1 MALYFAGSV
10 IAQDAPIK
18 EYSSD
23 NRLMSN
29 VVTAGVLENGMVI
42 HTWEWND
49 IAKALD
55 PRYGSEDGFVPAG
68 LIAQDVR
75 AKHPDAGITDETGYL
90 RVDLAVLVGKDE
102 IIAAMEMKWRML
114 VPDWLPRSKV
124 AKQVCIIFG
133 VKGMEC

>member
-1 MALYFAGSV
+1 MHGSGLTLPKHS
-10 IAQDAPIK
+10 IQDTAQK
-18 EYSSD
+18 
-23 NRLMSN
+23 M
-29 VVTAGVLENGMVI
+29 
-42 HTWEWND
+42 
-49 IAKALD
+49 
-55 PRYGSEDGFVPAG
+55 G
-68 LIAQDVR
+68 LCQRVIAQDVR

-133 VKGMEC
+133 AKGVEC